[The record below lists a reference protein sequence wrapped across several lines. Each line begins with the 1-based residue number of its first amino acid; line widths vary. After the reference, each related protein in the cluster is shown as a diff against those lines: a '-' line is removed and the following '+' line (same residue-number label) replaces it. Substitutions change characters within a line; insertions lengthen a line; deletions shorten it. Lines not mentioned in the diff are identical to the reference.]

1 MIKGFQSRFK
11 KGKEDLDK
19 MKQAKKEIKNKGL
32 DMSKWGD
39 VLIAV
44 GIFVAIVGVALF
56 APEALPAALLAR

>member
-1 MIKGFQSRFK
+1 M
-11 KGKEDLDK
+11 DK